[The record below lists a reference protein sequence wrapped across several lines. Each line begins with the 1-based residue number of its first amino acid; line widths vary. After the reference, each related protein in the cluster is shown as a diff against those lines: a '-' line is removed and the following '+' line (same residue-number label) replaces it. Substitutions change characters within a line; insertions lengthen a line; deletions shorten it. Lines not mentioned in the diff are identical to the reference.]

1 MECFIVSL
9 ADVDG
14 SVLTLRGDEAHHALK
29 SLRLREGDELLATN
43 LEGTCYECRIAVID
57 ASEVTCA
64 IEQVLPEYGEPQ
76 KDILLIQAMIAQPAR
91 WEFLLEKATELGVT
105 EIQPVITERTEQR
118 HVRMDRIDRVLRAAV
133 KQTKRARMP
142 KLNEMTT
149 FEQAL
154 HAAAVDFREN
164 ILFEEAAEVP
174 LAEVSGARLALVIGP
189 EGGLTSGEILMA
201 REQFG
206 AHVASLGNRRL
217 RAETAAIAAL
227 AIAGSH

>member
-1 MECFIVSL
+1 MECFIVSP

-14 SVLTLRGDEAHHALK
+14 SVLTLRGDEAHHAIK

-43 LEGTCYECRIAVID
+43 LEGSCYECRVASND
-57 ASEVTCA
+57 ASSVTCT
-64 IEQVLPEYGEPQ
+64 IEQFLPEYGEPT
-76 KDILLIQAMIAQPAR
+76 KDILLIQAMIGQPAR

-105 EIQPVITERTEQR
+105 QIQPVVTEHTEQR
-118 HVRMDRIDRVLRAAV
+118 HVRFDRADRVLRAAV

-142 KLNEMTT
+142 QLLEMTPLS
-149 FEQAL
+149 EAL
-154 HAAAVDFREN
+154 HLAATDFRE
-164 ILFEEAAEVP
+164 ILLFEESADFL
-174 LAEVSGARLALVIGP
+174 LADVQGARLALVIGP